1 MDIARFI
8 TMAGLVA
15 GCALMIPVA
24 LGAIAELVAT
34 MGSQEVRS
42 GARAEPIRVT
52 DPLTFPIRSTGNN
65 GTGNKSVRSPGLRVA
80 SLEAARTARS
90 SRDAA

>member
-8 TMAGLVA
+8 TMAGLIA

-34 MGSQEVRS
+34 LGSQEVRS
-42 GARAEPIRVT
+42 GARSEPIRVT
-52 DPLTFPIRSTGNN
+52 DPLTFPIRSTGN
-65 GTGNKSVRSPGLRVA
+65 KSVHSPGLRLVGA
-80 SLEAARTARS
+80 EDVRGAHS
-90 SRDAA
+90 SSDAA

>member
-24 LGAIAELVAT
+24 LGAIAELLAT
-34 MGSQEVRS
+34 LGSQEVRA
-42 GARAEPIRVT
+42 GARTEPIRVT
-52 DPLTFPIRSTGNN
+52 EPLTFPIRSTGNRS
-65 GTGNKSVRSPGLRVA
+65 TGNKPEGSPGLRVA

>member
-34 MGSQEVRS
+34 VGSRGVRA
-42 GARAEPIRVT
+42 GARDEPIRVT
-52 DPLTFPIRSTGNN
+52 DPLTFPIRSS
-65 GTGNKSVRSPGLRVA
+65 GNKTVHSPGLRLAA
-80 SLEAARTARS
+80 SEGVRAARA

>member
-24 LGAIAELVAT
+24 LGAIAELLAT
-34 MGSQEVRS
+34 LGSREIRA
-42 GARAEPIRVT
+42 GARREPIRVT
-52 DPLTFPIRSTGNN
+52 EPLTFPIRSTAN
-65 GTGNKSVRSPGLRVA
+65 TSMHSPGLRLA
-80 SLEAARTARS
+80 AADGAREARA